1 MRSMQSVQSRPVDAV
16 SSSRYRLLV
25 ELGHGGMANVFL
37 AVQLGSAGFRRLA
50 VLKRLRPALSHDT
63 EFLEMFLQEARLAA
77 RLNHPNVVHT
87 HEVGQDEECHFM
99 ALEYLQG
106 QSYQT
111 VLQRAGREHYDFAYS
126 VRVLIE
132 ALKGLEYAHQL
143 RDFDGTPLQVVHRDI
158 SPSNIF
164 ITYDGQIKI
173 LDFGIAKA
181 MSSSVETKAGMLKGK
196 ISYMSPEQASGKPVN
211 AQSDLF
217 AVGVLLWE
225 AAAGKRRWRGLQE
238 VTVLRK
244 MMNGE
249 VPEAPGAV
257 ERGLPNLVDELCLR
271 ALAPNPEDRFE
282 TAAMFREALEHL
294 LAVMG
299 RRVSAE
305 EVGRAVADEFQEDRD
320 KLQRAIEQEL
330 VHLQRDEDLTMSSLV
345 QPKSAALGGDRP
357 STQSRTIAVSPS
369 PSEQARTETEIEA
382 RGRRSLWPLAL
393 GGVALVVGLGSFFLS
408 RHPELVATT
417 APSPA
422 PSAAPSVAPAASA
435 KTISVHISASPP
447 QAKLSLDGKQ
457 LSSNPY
463 VAELGQS
470 NGSVTVQAQAE
481 GYATQSSVIAL
492 DADRTVRLELAS
504 LPSSGT
510 TEVIG
515 AAPVARPRTAAT
527 RESASSAAAGPV
539 SAPPPAPTP
548 AAPAPAAAAAAAEP
562 ENIPK
567 KRPKSSVVLDTDNPW
582 QK

>member
-50 VLKRLRPALSHDT
+50 VLKRLRSALSHDS

-106 QSYQT
+106 QSYQS
-111 VLQRAGREHYDFAYS
+111 VLQRTGRENYDFAYS

-132 ALKGLEYAHQL
+132 ALKGLEYAHNL
-143 RDFDGTPLQVVHRDI
+143 KDFDGTPLHVVHRDI

-217 AVGVLLWE
+217 AIGVLLWE
-225 AAAGKRRWRGLQE
+225 AAAGRRRWRGLQE

-244 MMNGE
+244 LINGE
-249 VPEAPGAV
+249 VPEAPGAI
-257 ERGLPNLVDELCLR
+257 ERGLPSLVDELCLR
-271 ALAPNPEDRFE
+271 ALAPNAENRFE

-299 RRVSAE
+299 RRVTAE
-305 EVGRAVADEFQEDRD
+305 EVGRAVAADFQEDRE
-320 KLQRAIEQEL
+320 KLQRAVEQEL
-330 VHLQRDEDLTMSSLV
+330 MQLQRDEDLTMSSLV
-345 QPKSAALGGDRP
+345 QPKSVALGSERTG
-357 STQSRTIAVSPS
+357 SQSRTIAISPVA
-369 PSEQARTETEIEA
+369 SEQARTETEIEA
-382 RGRRSLWPLAL
+382 RPRRSLWPLTL
-393 GGVALVVGLGSFFLS
+393 GGVALIVGVGSFYLS
-408 RHPELVATT
+408 RHPELIPSS
-417 APSPA
+417 APAQSA
-422 PSAAPSVAPAASA
+422 SAAASVAAPPLA
-435 KTISVHISASPP
+435 KTISVRISASPP

-463 VAELGQS
+463 VAELPQS

-510 TEVIG
+510 TEIVG
-515 AAPVARPRTAAT
+515 AAPVAHGRVAAT
-527 RESASSAAAGPV
+527 REPPATSAATISPPPAA
-539 SAPPPAPTP
+539 APPPAP
-548 AAPAPAAAAAAAEP
+548 AAVRAPAPPADP
-562 ENIPK
+562 ENTPK